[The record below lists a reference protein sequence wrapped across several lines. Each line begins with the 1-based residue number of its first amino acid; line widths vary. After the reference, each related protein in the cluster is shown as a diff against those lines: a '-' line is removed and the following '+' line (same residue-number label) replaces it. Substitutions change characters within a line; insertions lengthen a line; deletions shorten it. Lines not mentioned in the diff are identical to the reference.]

1 MSRPRK
7 DKEHKLSKVIVFRL
21 TETEHKKLEAYSESS
36 GKPIGVMV
44 RDKLFTGN
52 FPRQL
57 MPKSDLQL
65 YAELNRIGNNLN
77 QLARRAN
84 SGFMY
89 KGHTQLLLDLLN
101 RLLVQQQ
108 SIIGHLLDGRS

>member
-7 DKEHKLSKVIVFRL
+7 DKDNKRSKVIVFRL
-21 TETEHKKLEAYSESS
+21 TETEHQRLEAYSESC

-44 RDKLFTGN
+44 RDKLFKGS
-52 FPRQL
+52 FPRQV
-57 MPKSDLQL
+57 MPKSDHQL
-65 YAELNRIGNNLN
+65 YAGLNRIGNNLN

-89 KGHTQLLLDLLN
+89 KGHSQLLLDLLN
-101 RLLVQQQ
+101 RLLAQQQ

>member
-21 TETEHKKLEAYSESS
+21 TEAELKKLEDYSENC
-36 GKPIGVMV
+36 GKAIGVMV
-44 RDKLFTGN
+44 RDKLFTGD
-52 FPRQL
+52 FPKQL
-57 MPKSDLQL
+57 MPKSDHQL
-65 YAELNRIGNNLN
+65 YAELNRIGNNIN

-101 RLLVQQQ
+101 RLSVQQQ
-108 SIIGHLLDGRS
+108 SIINHLLDDRS

>member
-21 TETEHKKLEAYSESS
+21 TEAELQKLEGYSETC
-36 GKPIGVMV
+36 GKAIGVMV
-44 RDKLFTGN
+44 RDKLFTGS
-52 FPRQL
+52 FPRQV
-57 MPKSDLQL
+57 MPKSDHQL
-65 YAELNRIGNNLN
+65 YAELNRIGNNIN

-101 RLLVQQQ
+101 KLLVQQQ
-108 SIIGHLLDGRS
+108 LVVNHLLDGRR

>member
-7 DKEHKLSKVIVFRL
+7 DKEHKLSKVVVFRL
-21 TETEHKKLEAYSESS
+21 TELELKKLEDYSEAC

-44 RDKLFTGN
+44 REKLCTGK
-52 FPRQL
+52 FPNQL
-57 MPKSDLQL
+57 MPKSDHQL

-77 QLARRAN
+77 QVARRAN

-101 RLLVQQQ
+101 KLLVQQRL
-108 SIIGHLLDGRS
+108 IINHLLDGRS